1 MASVESI
8 QRVQENGELLRL
20 WPEDGSR
27 LRDDTLD
34 RFLAWSHDQ
43 GASRI
48 DIETDRRVTLN
59 IHGRVIRVTSEEML
73 ASDVQASLSYMYR
86 AESGLTTLRGGEPL
100 DFGHRFWPNRRNN
113 GKRYCFRVN
122 ASSSVIGPD
131 KGISLVIRPIVEDPL
146 RLEHQHIEPE
156 IMQAIDTGD
165 GFTII
170 SGATGS
176 GKTTV
181 IGGCTC
187 WRMEDPNQHVNIFE
201 GSAPTELL
209 YDRVPRINATITQV
223 EVGRDVKTFA
233 EFIRAGMRREPTDII
248 VQEIRDP
255 DSMEAAIQ
263 AGISGHRVITSLHT
277 NDCSATIRRAINLCP
292 ADQRDSLTIGFVEN
306 LRLLVNQRL
315 LPSTDGRRTP
325 IREFVPV
332 TRKMRNALLD
342 APRDRW
348 PFMVREAVEHEGQ
361 SFARAIDKALR
372 EGRISAETAS
382 RAKHGEQ

>member
-1 MASVESI
+1 MADVEGAQTRQDS
-8 QRVQENGELLRL
+8 GELVRL
-20 WPEDGSR
+20 WPEDRSR
-27 LRDDTLD
+27 LQGHTLD
-34 RFLAWSHDQ
+34 RFLAWAHDQ

-48 DIETDRRVTLN
+48 DIETDTYVTVN
-59 IHGRVIRVTSEEML
+59 IHGKVIRVTSEKMIG
-73 ASDVQASLSYMYR
+73 SDVLDSLTYMYL
-86 AESGLTTLRGGEPL
+86 SGSGITTLREGVPL
-100 DFGHRFWPNRRNN
+100 DFGHKFWPDRRNN

-131 KGISLVIRPIVEDPL
+131 KGISLVIRPISEDPL
-146 RLEHQHIEPE
+146 RLEHQLVERE
-156 IMQAIDTGD
+156 IMQGIDAGD

-181 IGGCTC
+181 IGGINC
-187 WRMEDPNQHVNIFE
+187 WRLEDPNQHVNIFE

-209 YDRVPRINATITQV
+209 YDRVPKINATITQV

-233 EFIRAGMRREPTDII
+233 DFIRAGMRREPTDII

-255 DSMEAAIQ
+255 ASMEAAIQ

-277 NDCSATIRRAINLCP
+277 SDCSATIRRAVNLCP

-315 LPSTDGRRTP
+315 LPSTDGKRTP

-332 TRKMRNALLD
+332 TRKLRNALLD

-348 PFMVREAVEHEGQ
+348 PSMVREAVEREGQ
-361 SFARAIDKALR
+361 SFTRAIDKALR
-372 EGRISAETAS
+372 EERISTETAK
-382 RAKHGEQ
+382 RAMQGEQ

>member
-1 MASVESI
+1 MAAVECV
-8 QRVQENGELLRL
+8 QTEQENGELVFL
-20 WPEDGSR
+20 WPEDRSR
-27 LRDDTLD
+27 LRGETLD
-34 RFLAWSHDQ
+34 RFLAWAHDQ

-48 DIETDRRVTLN
+48 DIETDRRVMLN

-73 ASDVQASLSYMYR
+73 ASEVQASLSHMYR
-86 AESGLTTLRGGEPL
+86 SESGLTTLRGGEPL
-100 DFGHRFWPNRRNN
+100 DFGHRFWPDRRNN

-131 KGISLVIRPIVEDPL
+131 NGISLVTRPIVEDPL
-146 RLEHQHIEPE
+146 RLAHQHVEPA
-156 IMQAIDTGD
+156 IMQAIDAGD
-165 GFTII
+165 GFAII

-176 GKTTV
+176 GKTTLM
-181 IGGCTC
+181 GGITC
-187 WRMEDPNQHVNIFE
+187 WRLEDPSQHVNIFE

-223 EVGRDVKTFA
+223 EVGRDVKTFDA
-233 EFIRAGMRREPTDII
+233 FIRAGMRREPTDII

-255 DSMEAAIQ
+255 ASMEAAIQ
-263 AGISGHRVITSLHT
+263 AGISGHRVMASLHT
-277 NDCSATIRRAINLCP
+277 NDCSATIRRAISLCP

-348 PFMVREAVEHEGQ
+348 PSMVRDAVEREGQ
-361 SFARAIDKALR
+361 SFRFAIDKALR
-372 EGRISAETAS
+372 EERISPETAS
-382 RAKHGEQ
+382 RAMQGEQ